1 MFSAVTYCNRRE
13 KLQEQLQSGVALF
26 LGNPPSPM
34 NYLDNTLPFRQ
45 DSSFLYY
52 FGVNR
57 SSIAGFID
65 CDNGESVLVGDDYTL
80 DEQVWIGRQPSLH
93 SLAEVIGCRRVISW
107 QEFAEFINKGQLQG
121 RKVHYLNQYRA
132 ENILLLQ
139 ELLKL
144 SPRKIQENISIEFTT
159 AIIQQRLYKTPEEL
173 AEVKNALVI
182 TRQMHLA
189 AMRESQVGRIEQEV
203 VALIQAEAVAAG
215 MQLAYPII
223 FSKRGEVLHNEQ
235 YSNTLS
241 DGDLVLHDSGAS
253 AAGSFYASDI
263 TRTFP
268 VSGKFSPQQREIYEL
283 VLKMQG
289 TAFELL
295 KPGVAYKDVHLT
307 VARCAAQGLV
317 DLGLMRGHVDE
328 IVTKGAHALF
338 FPHGLGHN
346 IGLDVHDMESLGEDL
361 VGYSDEVKRSEQF
374 GLAYLRLG
382 RPLEEN
388 VLITVEPGLY
398 FIPLLIKQWQ
408 SENKFSEYVNY
419 QALENYMDF
428 GGVRIEDNVLI
439 TTTGYE
445 NLSAD
450 IPKEITDVEVACS
463 SFSR

>member
-1 MFSAVTYCNRRE
+1 MFSAMTYCDRRE
-13 KLQEQLQSGVALF
+13 QLQEQLQSGIALF

-65 CDNGESVLVGDDYTL
+65 FDNGASVLIGDDYTL
-80 DEQVWIGRQPSLH
+80 DEQVWIGRQPSLQC
-93 SLAEVIGCRRVISW
+93 LAEMAGCQRVISW
-107 QEFAEFINKGQLQG
+107 QEFAEFMNKGQLQG
-121 RKVHYLNQYRA
+121 RKIHYLNQYRA

-139 ELLKL
+139 DLLKL
-144 SPRKIQENISIEFTT
+144 SARKIKENISIELTK
-159 AIIQQRLYKTPEEL
+159 AIIQQRLYKTPEEI
-173 AEVKNALVI
+173 AEVKKALVI
-182 TRQMHLA
+182 TRQMQLT
-189 AMRESQVGRIEQEV
+189 AMRESQVGRTEQEV

-253 AAGSFYASDI
+253 AVGSFYASDI

-268 VSGKFSPQQREIYEL
+268 VSGKFSSQQKEIYEL
-283 VLKMQG
+283 VLKMQS

-295 KPGVAYKDVHLT
+295 RPGVAYKDVHLAA
-307 VARCAAQGLV
+307 ARCAAQGLV
-317 DLGLMRGHVDE
+317 DLGLMRGNIDE
-328 IVTKGAHALF
+328 IVTKGVHALF

-346 IGLDVHDMESLGEDL
+346 IGLDVHDMESLGENL

-388 VLITVEPGLY
+388 ILITVEPGLY

-408 SENKFSEYVNY
+408 DENKFHEYINY
-419 QALENYMDF
+419 NALENYMDF
-428 GGVRIEDNVLI
+428 GGVRIEDNILI
-439 TTTGYE
+439 NKKSYD
-445 NLSAD
+445 NLSEN
-450 IPKEITDVEVACS
+450 IPKEIADIEEICK
-463 SFSR
+463 R